1 MTTAKTYK
9 LLTRGEVGILK
20 GKEIDQVDGRIF
32 YLLEMLDNGQPVEL
46 RRVAQSTFKRW
57 WRLVEDDTQQEEQ
70 PVEEQTETVEEVTEQ
85 EQPTIEDL
93 KKFNDAGGEL
103 TEEELQVFKQ
113 EATKVPTMEQVIE
126 EQEQTEQELVQR
138 KKPKPRKLEGV
149 GMYVKE
155 LVETHGGEFHLY
167 SEGRGGVIKV
177 GGKPVMFFGLRK
189 HGAVRLFMKEALD
202 EALNCPY
209 PVVESTGYPKQ
220 FPFRLDI
227 KVVDEESQDLL
238 YNIFNLYL

>member
-1 MTTAKTYK
+1 MATEKIYK
-9 LLTRGEVGILK
+9 LLTRGEVGVLK
-20 GKEIDQVDGRIF
+20 GTELDQVDGRIF
-32 YLLEMLDNGQPVEL
+32 YLLEILDNGQPVEL

-57 WRLVEDDTQQEEQ
+57 WRLVEDTTVTTEDDAEENT
-70 PVEEQTETVEEVTEQ
+70 VEEQVEPQ

-93 KKFNDAGGEL
+93 KKFNEAGGEL

-113 EATKVPTMEQVIE
+113 EATKTSTMEQVIA
-126 EQEQTEQELVQR
+126 EQEQAEQEVEQPKQL
-138 KKPKPRKLEGV
+138 KPRKIEGV
-149 GMYVKE
+149 AMDVKE

-177 GGKPVMFFGLRK
+177 GGKPVMFFGLRR
-189 HGAVRLFMKEALD
+189 HGAIRLFMKEALD

-209 PVVESTGYPKQ
+209 PVVEGKGYPKQ
-220 FPFRLDI
+220 YPFRLDI
-227 KVVDEESQDLL
+227 KVSNEESRDLL

>member
-1 MTTAKTYK
+1 MATEKIYK
-9 LLTRGEVGILK
+9 LLTRGEVGVLK
-20 GKEIDQVDGRIF
+20 GTELDQVDGRIF
-32 YLLEMLDNGQPVEL
+32 YLLEILDNGQPVEL

-57 WRLVEDDTQQEEQ
+57 WRLVEDTTVTTEDDAEENT
-70 PVEEQTETVEEVTEQ
+70 VEEQVEPQ

-93 KKFNDAGGEL
+93 KKFNEAGGEL

-113 EATKVPTMEQVIE
+113 EATKTSTMEQVIA
-126 EQEQTEQELVQR
+126 EQEQAEQEVEQPKQL
-138 KKPKPRKLEGV
+138 KPRKIEGV
-149 GMYVKE
+149 AMDIKE

-177 GGKPVMFFGLRK
+177 GGKPVMFFGLRR
-189 HGAVRLFMKEALD
+189 HGAIRLFMKEALD

-209 PVVESTGYPKQ
+209 PVVEGKGYPKQ
-220 FPFRLDI
+220 YPFRLDI
-227 KVVDEESQDLL
+227 KVSNEESRDLL

>member
-1 MTTAKTYK
+1 MTTEKIYK
-9 LLTRGEVGILK
+9 LLTRGEVGVLK
-20 GKEIDQVDGRIF
+20 GTEIDQVDGRIF

-57 WRLVEDDTQQEEQ
+57 WRLVEDTTDTTDNEAEENA
-70 PVEEQTETVEEVTEQ
+70 VEEQVETKG
-85 EQPTIEDL
+85 QPTIEDL
-93 KKFNDAGGEL
+93 KKFNDAGGQL

-113 EATKVPTMEQVIE
+113 EATKTSTMEQVIAE
-126 EQEQTEQELVQR
+126 QAQAEQEVEQP
-138 KKPKPRKLEGV
+138 KKPKPRKIEGV
-149 GMYVKE
+149 AMGVKE

-189 HGAVRLFMKEALD
+189 HGAIRLFMKEELD
-202 EALNCPY
+202 ETLNCPY
-209 PVVESTGYPKQ
+209 PVVESNGYPKQ

-227 KVVDEESQDLL
+227 KVIDEESQDLL